1 MTRADID
8 DKVAQGKQ
16 KLQDLGDQ
24 AKEKASDAADTAKEK
39 ARETVDTTKEHP
51 ARSGGIIAA
60 VIGGLAALWALRR
73 KLRRR
78 KAS

>member
-1 MTRADID
+1 MPQADTD
-8 DKVAQGKQ
+8 DNVTQGKQ
-16 KLQDLGDQ
+16 KLQDLSHE
-24 AKEKASDAADTAKEK
+24 AKEKARDAADTAKEK

-51 ARSGGIIAA
+51 TRAGSIVAA
-60 VIGGLAALWALRR
+60 VVAGLAAIWALRR